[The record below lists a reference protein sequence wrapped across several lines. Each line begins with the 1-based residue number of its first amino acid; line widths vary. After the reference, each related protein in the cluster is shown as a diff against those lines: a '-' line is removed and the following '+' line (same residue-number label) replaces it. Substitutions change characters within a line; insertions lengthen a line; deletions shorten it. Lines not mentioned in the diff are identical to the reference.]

1 MSDLCAMF
9 YSRDIYYTR
18 KQGSRKLVIYSII
31 MDQYNFDGSW
41 SKSAQLTAVWLHFAG
56 GSECAAYDVIV
67 NAKFLETVQV
77 HVHVRLSCSDVYT
90 NLC

>member
-9 YSRDIYYTR
+9 CSGDIYYTR
-18 KQGSRKLVIYSII
+18 KQGSRKVVIYAII
-31 MDQYNFDGSW
+31 MDQYNFDESW

-56 GSECAAYDVIV
+56 GSECTAYDVIV
-67 NAKFLETVQV
+67 NAKFLEIVQV
-77 HVHVRLSCSDVYT
+77 YVRLSCSGVYT